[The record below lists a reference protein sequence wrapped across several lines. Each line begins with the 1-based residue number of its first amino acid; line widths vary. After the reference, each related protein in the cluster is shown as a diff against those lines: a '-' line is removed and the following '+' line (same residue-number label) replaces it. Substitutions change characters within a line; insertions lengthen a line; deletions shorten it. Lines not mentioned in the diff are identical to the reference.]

1 MSLRSLRLMT
11 AGESHG
17 PMLVS
22 ILEGL
27 PAGIPV
33 DMEAIDADLKRRM
46 GGYGRGKRMK
56 IENDR
61 ARVVGG
67 VRHGQTLGSPIAF
80 LIENK
85 DWPNWEHVMGVE
97 APSAS
102 DTEAGTAGG
111 SVAESGDTPAASVDA
126 RRVSRP
132 RPGHAD
138 LAGGLKYNRSDL
150 RDILER
156 ASARETASRVAAGGF
171 CKQLLA
177 ALDIEIASHVIRIGG
192 AVLETPAV
200 DFDTIRD
207 TADGS
212 PVRCVDDDAGRSMIA
227 AIDEATDNLDTLGG
241 VFEVAA
247 RNIPVGLGSHVQWD
261 RKLDA
266 RIAHAMV
273 SIPAQ
278 KAVEIGDGIWAAS
291 QPGSAVHD
299 AITFDAVNRVY
310 ERPTNRAGGTEGGVT
325 YGGELRVRVYMK
337 PLSTLRRP
345 LASVDID
352 TGEAI
357 EAVVQRTDTCA
368 VPAAAVIGEA
378 MLALVLADACMEKF
392 GGDSLVET
400 QRNWR
405 GFLEQIREFPPR

>member
-1 MSLRSLRLMT
+1 MSLRIVRLMT

-27 PAGIPV
+27 PAGVPV
-33 DMEAIDADLKRRM
+33 DNAAIDADLKRRM

-56 IENDR
+56 IESDR
-61 ARVVGG
+61 AQIVGG
-67 VRHGQTLGSPIAF
+67 VRRGHTLGSPIAW

-85 DWPNWEHVMGVE
+85 DWPNWEHVMGAD
-97 APSAS
+97 APAA
-102 DTEAGTAGG
+102 DAAEGG
-111 SVAESGDTPAASVDA
+111 AVAESGDAPAADSDP

-138 LAGGLKYNRSDL
+138 LAGGLKYDRSDL

-171 CKQLLA
+171 CKQFLA
-177 ALDIEIASHVIRIGG
+177 ALDVEIASHVVRIGG
-192 AVLETPAV
+192 AALEATAV
-200 DFDTIRD
+200 DFETIRD

-212 PVRCVDDDAGRSMIA
+212 PVRCVDEDAGQRMIA
-227 AIDEATDNLDTLGG
+227 AIDEASDNLDTLGG

-247 RNIPVGLGSHVQWD
+247 RNIPAGLGSHVQWD

-278 KAVEIGDGIWAAS
+278 KAVEIGDGVWAAG

-299 AITFDAVNRVY
+299 AIMFDADKRTY
-310 ERPTNRAGGTEGGVT
+310 DRPTNRAGGTEGGVT

-337 PLSTLRRP
+337 PLSTLRQP

-357 EAVVQRTDTCA
+357 QAVVQRSDVCA
-368 VPAAAVIGEA
+368 VPAAAIVGEA

-392 GGDSLVET
+392 GGDSLTET

-405 GFLEQIREFPPR
+405 GFLEQMRRFPPR